1 MQNPIGEMKRI
12 SKELVK
18 CGLPKRPINARAIS
32 SFFNKDFMHSTSS
45 KDHSTCVI
53 PKYQSELSDPK
64 AKKAEEDMYAVA
76 MKVYCD
82 LQNGDAYKE
91 NYSWPIL

>member
-18 CGLPKRPINARAIS
+18 CGLPKRPINAGAIS
-32 SFFNKDFMHSTSS
+32 SFFNKAFMHSTSS

-64 AKKAEEDMYAVA
+64 AKKAEEDLYAVA

-82 LQNGDAYKE
+82 LQNGAAYKE
-91 NYSWPIL
+91 NYSWPLL